1 MCGLLGIVAAPGQRP
16 SVSSSVA
23 TLMRDG
29 LTSRGPDEAGL
40 VSHRNVLFAHRRLR
54 VIDMEH
60 GQQPMWS
67 PDRRYL
73 LIYNGEIYND
83 AEIRRELA
91 RHHAIE
97 FKTVCDTETLLH
109 ALMTWG
115 RGALGRV
122 RGMFAFALHD
132 FVEDRLWLGRDP
144 LGIKPLYYAQVGRE
158 VVVASQPGV
167 ILGHPSMRAEPDL
180 ATVSAYLSTIRT
192 TLGRRTLFAGV
203 RTVLPGEC
211 VDVQFE
217 GGTPSIR
224 CNEYWSEPVETCND
238 LTFEEAA
245 ALVRQ
250 AVIESVQV
258 HLRSDVPRCLLLS
271 GGLDSAIVATICRDL
286 GAGDIMQTW
295 CAADPD
301 DCGEDRRFASMMAR
315 HLGARHHET
324 IVDEA
329 AFQRTWLELIV
340 HNGVPLSTPN
350 ETAINAVARSLKPH
364 ATVALSGEGAD
375 ELFGGYAMPVLC
387 GLDAIRT
394 GRPRDRWPGGE
405 AAHGRY
411 LGELEA
417 QYGTASPDSQVDHY
431 LRCNSWLPPCLKECV
446 LTEEARRNA
455 QSDRLLREEM
465 ATQFARADE
474 ESIEPEQRLLRVQR
488 RINLSG
494 LLARLDT
501 STMAASVEGR
511 TPFADV
517 RLAELASS
525 LPFEFK
531 FKSSRAADG
540 GWSSAA
546 VSLARGGVET
556 KRVLRAAFARDIPL
570 EILQRPKASFPLPFQ
585 KWLAPVVDRLATCA
599 AVGPIICPA
608 AFAAARAD
616 PSTHWLALWPLA
628 NVALWFEHQWGGGL
642 GTIAEAAPAVDV
654 LRSPHPRALS
664 EIG

>member
-16 SVSSSVA
+16 CVSESVA
-23 TLMRDG
+23 RLMRDG

-40 VSHRNVLFAHRRLR
+40 VRHRNVLFAHRRLR
-54 VIDMEH
+54 VIDLVH

-67 PDRRYL
+67 PDRRSL
-73 LIYNGEIYND
+73 LIYNGELYND
-83 AEIRRELA
+83 AEIRHELA
-91 RHHAIE
+91 RHHAVE
-97 FKTVCDTETLLH
+97 FKTACDTETLLH

-115 RGALGRV
+115 REALV
-122 RGMFAFALHD
+122 QLRGMFAFAFYD
-132 FVEDRLWLGRDP
+132 FLENRLLLGRDP
-144 LGIKPLYYAQVGRE
+144 LGIKPLYYAQIGRE

-167 ILGHPSMRAEPDL
+167 ILVHPAMSAEPDL

-217 GGTPSIR
+217 RGTPSVR
-224 CNEYWSEPVETCND
+224 CDEYWTEPTAARDD
-238 LTFEEAA
+238 LAFEEAA
-245 ALVRQ
+245 TLVRQ
-250 AVIESVQV
+250 AVIDSVQA

-329 AFQRTWLELIV
+329 AFQRTWLELVV

-411 LGELEA
+411 LSELEA
-417 QYGTASPDSQVDHY
+417 QYGAASPGSQADHY
-431 LRCNSWLPPCLKECV
+431 LRCNSWLPPCLKESV
-446 LTEEARRNA
+446 LTEEARRKA
-455 QSDRLLREEM
+455 QSDHLLREEI
-465 ATQFARADE
+465 TRQFLRADE

-525 LPFEFK
+525 LPFEYK

-546 VSLARGGVET
+546 ESLARGGVET
-556 KRVLRAAFARDIPL
+556 KRVLRAAFAVDIPI

-585 KWLAPVVDRLATCA
+585 KWLAPMVDRLAPCA

-608 AFAAARAD
+608 AFAALRTN
-616 PSTHWLALWPLA
+616 PLANWMTLWPLA
-628 NVALWFEHQWGGGL
+628 NVALWFEHQWGAGL
-642 GTIAEAAPAVDV
+642 DAGDLPAPALDV
-654 LRSPHPRALS
+654 TRSVGALT

>member
-1 MCGLLGIVAAPGQRP
+1 MCGLIGIVTAPGQRL
-16 SVSSSVA
+16 SVSREVA
-23 TLMRDG
+23 SAMRDC
-29 LTSRGPDEAGL
+29 LTRRGPDDAGL
-40 VSHRNVLFAHRRLR
+40 VEHRNVLFAHRRLS
-54 VIDMEH
+54 VIDIEH

-73 LIYNGEIYND
+73 LIYNGELYND
-83 AEIRRELA
+83 AELRRELG
-91 RHHAIE
+91 RHLRIE
-97 FKTVCDTETLLH
+97 FKTTCDTETLLH

-115 RGALGRV
+115 SGALNRL
-122 RGMFAFALHD
+122 RGMFAFALYD
-132 FVEDRLWLGRDP
+132 FVENRLLLARDP
-144 LGIKPLYYAQVGRE
+144 LGIKPLYYGTVGRE
-158 VVVASQPGV
+158 VVVASHPGA
-167 ILGHPSMRAEPDL
+167 ILAHPAMTAEPDL

-211 VDVQFE
+211 VEVRFE
-217 GGTPSIR
+217 QGTPTVDCR
-224 CNEYWSEPVETCND
+224 EYWTEPETMRDD
-238 LTFEEAA
+238 LAFEEAA
-245 ALVRQ
+245 ELVRE
-250 AVIESVQV
+250 AVIDSVQS

-286 GAGDIMQTW
+286 GASDIMQTW

-301 DCGEDRRFASMMAR
+301 DCGEDRRFASMMAG

-324 IVDEA
+324 IVDQA
-329 AFQRTWLELIV
+329 AFHRAWLDLIA
-340 HNGVPLSTPN
+340 HNGAPISTPN
-350 ETAINAVARSLKPH
+350 ETAIHAVARSLKPH

-387 GLDAIRT
+387 GLDAIRSAQS
-394 GRPRDRWPGGE
+394 RDRWPGD
-405 AAHGRY
+405 AASHDRY

-417 QYGTASPDSQVDHY
+417 QYGTATLGSQADHY
-431 LRCNSWLPPCLKECV
+431 LRCNSWLPSGLKACV
-446 LTEEARRNA
+446 LTEETWRDA
-455 QSDRLLREEM
+455 QSDRLLREEI
-465 ATQFARADE
+465 ASQFSRTDE
-474 ESIEPEQRLLRVQR
+474 ESIEPEQRMLRVQR
-488 RINLSG
+488 RINLTG
-494 LLARLDT
+494 LLGRLDT

-525 LPFEFK
+525 LPFEYK
-531 FKSSRAADG
+531 FKSPRAADG

-546 VSLARGGVET
+546 ESLTRGGVET
-556 KRVLRAAFARDIPL
+556 KRVLRAAFARDVPI

-585 KWLAPVVDRLATCA
+585 KWLAPMVDRIANCA

-608 AFAAARAD
+608 AFAALRAD
-616 PSTHWLALWPLA
+616 PAAQWMSLWPLA

-642 GTIAEAAPAVDV
+642 DSCDSPAPAVDV
-654 LRSPHPRALS
+654 TRSARALT